1 MAPVLW
7 FIISLKIQSW
17 VLACFVPGVQ
27 WYLTFVFR
35 FFYFFL
41 LFFLFVGNVVCF
53 TNVDW
58 GAFSLSLKVAKIVK
72 CMD

>member
-1 MAPVLW
+1 MVSDLCFQIFLFF
-7 FIISLKIQSW
+7 FI
-17 VLACFVPGVQ
+17 
-27 WYLTFVFR
+27 
-35 FFYFFL
+35 
-41 LFFLFVGNVVCF
+41 FFLFVGNVVCF